1 MGSARTFSQYSV
13 LSKQGPTRC
22 MIMKNKQSTEVL
34 ACIPKGDPPRVRAC
48 IVKRFGTVEQFRQS
62 IPGTGTGRSID
73 CEFSAFRTR
82 AHIIV
87 RPVRPNARSSHAASP
102 CCLDLWNDSDIY
114 IHDLRLTRCLA
125 RFQTG
130 AAWIRPVKVTI
141 EDNEYAALVAKAKP
155 LLRSKPPVNV
165 HDLPEKT
172 NVAQTIS
179 KPTVLPNM
187 PARLWSPP
195 SLQPFVPMSQAA
207 ASAAHAAHVTS
218 CCT

>member
-1 MGSARTFSQYSV
+1 M
-13 LSKQGPTRC
+13 LP
-22 MIMKNKQSTEVL
+22 
-34 ACIPKGDPPRVRAC
+34 
-48 IVKRFGTVEQFRQS
+48 
-62 IPGTGTGRSID
+62 
-73 CEFSAFRTR
+73 
-82 AHIIV
+82 H
-87 RPVRPNARSSHAASP
+87 HAASTFGMIP
-102 CCLDLWNDSDIY
+102 IY

>member
-1 MGSARTFSQYSV
+1 
-13 LSKQGPTRC
+13 
-22 MIMKNKQSTEVL
+22 MI
-34 ACIPKGDPPRVRAC
+34 P
-48 IVKRFGTVEQFRQS
+48 
-62 IPGTGTGRSID
+62 
-73 CEFSAFRTR
+73 
-82 AHIIV
+82 
-87 RPVRPNARSSHAASP
+87 
-102 CCLDLWNDSDIY
+102 IY

-179 KPTVLPNM
+179 KPTVLPLLSMFRTLSKRNS
-187 PARLWSPP
+187 RL
-195 SLQPFVPMSQAA
+195 
-207 ASAAHAAHVTS
+207 SAPDV
-218 CCT
+218 

>member
-1 MGSARTFSQYSV
+1 
-13 LSKQGPTRC
+13 
-22 MIMKNKQSTEVL
+22 MI
-34 ACIPKGDPPRVRAC
+34 P
-48 IVKRFGTVEQFRQS
+48 
-62 IPGTGTGRSID
+62 
-73 CEFSAFRTR
+73 
-82 AHIIV
+82 
-87 RPVRPNARSSHAASP
+87 
-102 CCLDLWNDSDIY
+102 IY